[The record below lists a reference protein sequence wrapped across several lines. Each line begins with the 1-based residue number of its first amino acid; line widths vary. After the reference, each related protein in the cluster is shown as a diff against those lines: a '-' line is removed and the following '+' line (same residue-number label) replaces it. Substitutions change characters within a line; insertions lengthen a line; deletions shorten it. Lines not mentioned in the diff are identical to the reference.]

1 MCPHCGYYA
10 SHEEGEN
17 VLDKEVMSKPREK
30 IEAVKIYTGDKV
42 TMRGDVEVS
51 REAQYRTEYRTVMV
65 QDVTR
70 YYHCDFTCARC
81 GETWQKTWVEK
92 EEVTL

>member
-1 MCPHCGYYA
+1 
-10 SHEEGEN
+10 
-17 VLDKEVMSKPREK
+17 
-30 IEAVKIYTGDKV
+30 
-42 TMRGDVEVS
+42 MRGDVEVS